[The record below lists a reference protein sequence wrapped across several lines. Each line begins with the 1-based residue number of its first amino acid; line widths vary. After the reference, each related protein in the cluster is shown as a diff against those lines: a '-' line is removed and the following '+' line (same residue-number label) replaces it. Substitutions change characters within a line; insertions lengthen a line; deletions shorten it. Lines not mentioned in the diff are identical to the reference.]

1 MVYFYC
7 NYNNCVSIIW
17 CKINEKEEIL
27 MSRLYILIRND
38 IPSLNPGKAVAQ
50 ASHAVSQFMTKFPK
64 ESKKWCVEADGFGT
78 TVVMEGTKDDIKA
91 FMKKYPGKIPSGN
104 IIDPSYPF
112 YLQKEIIP
120 YLVKDAGFEYAE
132 SSDNRYDTVPATRKE
147 YTCSW
152 FFIEDDDREATMED
166 LRDELDFYKIK
177 LFR

>member
-1 MVYFYC
+1 
-7 NYNNCVSIIW
+7 
-17 CKINEKEEIL
+17 

-64 ESKKWCVEADGFGT
+64 ESKKWCSEADGFGT
-78 TVVMEGTKDDIKA
+78 TITMEGTLEDIQN
-91 FMKKYPGKIPSGN
+91 FMSHTIYHNGYCCGDIE
-104 IIDPSYPF
+104 DPTYPF

-120 YLVKDAGFEYAE
+120 YLDPQFKIEYAE
-132 SSDNRYDTVPATRKE
+132 PSPDSRYDTVPATRKE

-152 FFIEDDDREATMED
+152 FFVENDDREATMEM
-166 LRDELDFYKIK
+166 LKNELEFHKIR

>member
-1 MVYFYC
+1 
-7 NYNNCVSIIW
+7 
-17 CKINEKEEIL
+17 

-64 ESKKWCVEADGFGT
+64 ESKKWCSEADGFGT
-78 TVVMEGTKDDIKA
+78 TIVMEGTKNNIKT
-91 FMKKYPGKIPSGN
+91 FMKYYVKKIPFGD

-112 YLQKEIIP
+112 YLQEEIIP
-120 YLVKDAGFEYAE
+120 YLDPKYKIEHAE
-132 SSDNRYDTVPATRKE
+132 PSEDSKYDTVPATREE

-152 FFIEDDDREATMED
+152 FFIEDDDREATME
-166 LRDELDFYKIK
+166 ELKDSLEFYKIR